1 MLYNLYYT
9 LNINLPTESINTQKR
24 KEIIDLISK
33 ETKQSKNQMY
43 ILLILEHACN
53 ENITTR
59 DDILKGILPFDI
71 TVDSPNNAGDDEDA
85 GDHGDD
91 VDCAIA
97 SSRVYINDEKIPDK
111 LLYILEKA
119 IHL

>member
-71 TVDSPNNAGDDEDA
+71 TVDSPTNSGEEDSKDDA
-85 GDHGDD
+85 N
-91 VDCAIA
+91 A
-97 SSRVYINDEKIPDK
+97 SSRVYINEEKIPDK

>member
-71 TVDSPNNAGDDEDA
+71 TVDSPTNAGDDEDSN
-85 GDHGDD
+85 DE
-91 VDCAIA
+91 DCAIA

>member
-9 LNINLPTESINTQKR
+9 LNINLPTESITIQKR

-71 TVDSPNNAGDDEDA
+71 TVDSPNNADNDEDSN
-85 GDHGDD
+85 DD

>member
-9 LNINLPTESINTQKR
+9 LNISLPTESINAQKR

-33 ETKQSKNQMY
+33 ETRQSKNQMY

-71 TVDSPNNAGDDEDA
+71 TIDSPSTELHSAPSTDDDTRED
-85 GDHGDD
+85 
-91 VDCAIA
+91 
-97 SSRVYINDEKIPDK
+97 SRVYINEEKIPDK

-119 IHL
+119 IYL